1 MFVFH
6 STPSVILNVIKS
18 RARSVEFYEPPALF
32 TRAVLM
38 FFQCEGL
45 RRNQQVCSSL
55 QINRGIMGGLT
66 IDIGEKY
73 IDLSIATR
81 IKKIEALLKD
91 ASIE

>member
-1 MFVFH
+1 VYLGC
-6 STPSVILNVIKS
+6 TYV
-18 RARSVEFYEPPALF
+18 
-32 TRAVLM
+32 
-38 FFQCEGL
+38 FQCEGL
-45 RRNQQVCSSL
+45 KRNQQVCSSL

>member
-1 MFVFH
+1 
-6 STPSVILNVIKS
+6 
-18 RARSVEFYEPPALF
+18 
-32 TRAVLM
+32 
-38 FFQCEGL
+38 
-45 RRNQQVCSSL
+45 
-55 QINRGIMGGLT
+55 MGGLT